1 MTLQKGLKQSMRKF
15 LDGRFLILNVA
26 CCLGWAD
33 FQGHLSVEG
42 YCHGGPDRVVREI
55 ARIVLNSRS

>member
-42 YCHGGPDRVVREI
+42 YCHGGPEGSF
-55 ARIVLNSRS
+55 ARLLG